1 MTVNIIAQSKI
12 MYSTD
17 KKKIQEFLNNDYC
30 DYKGRAYIKSSNHM
44 TLEVR
49 YLIISKHIILDYSG
63 FTLFRNCY
71 DRSQDNGQSLT
82 VALLETIVMSVP
94 VTALS

>member
-1 MTVNIIAQSKI
+1 
-12 MYSTD
+12 
-17 KKKIQEFLNNDYC
+17 
-30 DYKGRAYIKSSNHM
+30 M